1 MKADRNRIERALDAP
16 PSDIRLYFLYGP
28 DEAGSAALIKRLERA
43 MGPGA
48 ERIDLDGATLKSDPA
63 RLADETASMSMFGD
77 KRWIRLSAFGDEALP
92 AIEAL
97 FESAQAGNPVVAL
110 GGALKGTSKLV
121 KLALDNPATLAFA
134 SYPPGEREAG
144 QIAAAIAQERGLRLP
159 TELARRIVE
168 LTAGDRALMAGEIE
182 KLALFLDAAPEHPAT
197 ATAEALDALSAEAVD
212 ADTGPLVNA
221 VIGGDIDRLQHE
233 LAMIDLRGA
242 SLAGIFRPLLTRALL
257 VASIRAEYDRDGRLD
272 AAMERA
278 GKAIFWKDKPQVQGQ
293 VKRWAAPAIARAIT
307 RLSHAERATRD
318 SKNAG
323 DVIVRQE
330 LLTVARQAA
339 RER

>member
-16 PSDIRLYFLYGP
+16 PADIRLYFLYGP
-28 DEAGSAALIKRLERA
+28 DEAGSAALVKRLERA

-48 ERIDLDGATLKSDPA
+48 ERIDLDGATLKGDPA
-63 RLADETASMSMFGD
+63 RLADEAASMSMFGD
-77 KRWIRLSAFGDEALP
+77 KRWIRLSGFGDEALP

-121 KLALDNPATLAFA
+121 KLALDNSATLAFA

-159 TELARRIVE
+159 AELSRRIVE

-233 LAMIDLRGA
+233 LVMIDLRGA

-293 VKRWAAPAIARAIT
+293 VKRWTAPAISRAIS

-318 SKNAG
+318 AKNAG